1 MKISFA
7 LETKKLISRN
17 KILVVK
23 IKLYI
28 IMFDSRELKLMFLDP
43 ADLVINN
50 INKLLNRNKII
61 KIIFS

>member
-50 INKLLNRNKII
+50 INKFLNRNKII

>member
-7 LETKKLISRN
+7 LETKKIISRN

-50 INKLLNRNKII
+50 INKFLNRNKII